1 MFVYIGDEERILT
14 MVKPQQMA
22 LDELVMVKNCI
33 IYPVILDVLE
43 RDIGKM
49 KLADFKI
56 PLVYIGSLQNIQ
68 KIVTLELT
76 DTNRELRKR
85 GIKILEQET
94 SSFGITA
101 KYLCRGY
108 NHEVKFLS
116 SMIKS
121 CVLVKVC
128 VLLNLDLK
136 NMKDGGIL

>member
-1 MFVYIGDEERILT
+1 MN
-14 MVKPQQMA
+14 KPQEMM

-33 IYPVILDVLE
+33 IYPVILNVLE

-56 PLVYIGSLQNIQ
+56 PMVYIGNLQNIQ
-68 KIVTLELT
+68 NIVTSELT
-76 DTNRELRKR
+76 DINRELRKR
-85 GIKILEQET
+85 GIKIYEQET
-94 SSFGITA
+94 SSTGITA

-108 NHEVKFLS
+108 KHDLKFLP

-128 VLLNLDLK
+128 VLLNLDLMS
-136 NMKDGGIL
+136 MKGGGIL